1 MKLLIKASKVIDGNG
16 AQPIRDGAILIEDTL
31 ITKVCTQR
39 QLTSDDKSG
48 ADILSY
54 SHGTAMPGFIEMHSH
69 VHCSA
74 EYNAY
79 QQVTTESNETLLMRG
94 TKAVRDALCSGVTT
108 MRDLGSKN
116 EVVFP
121 IKDAIERYIIPGP
134 RLIAAGTPITTT
146 GGHCHM
152 FGSEADTSSEVIRAI
167 RQQSKMG
174 ADWIKIMSTGGGFT
188 PGTNVRAAQYDSTT
202 LIQAVQD
209 AERLGMKV
217 AAHCHGTEGIKNCV
231 KAGIHNLIHCSW
243 LSANPDELYDY
254 DPKTVDQIVEKGL
267 YVDPTLALSYLNR
280 LRGKKVTKEV
290 LGGVLSDPEK
300 RFEILRNMWDRGV
313 KFVTG
318 MDSGMTNATF
328 KDFAYI
334 PEVMVKEMGLTPLEA
349 ITCATKTSA
358 ECLGLIS
365 SIGTL
370 EAGKLA
376 DIIVVNGDP
385 SENIKTLHDV
395 NTIIKEG
402 VSVKKDNAILV

>member
-1 MKLLIKASKVIDGNG
+1 MKLLIKASKVIDGSG
-16 AQPIRDGAILIEDTL
+16 AQPIEDGAILIDEDL
-31 ITKVCTQR
+31 IAKVCSQK
-39 QLTSDDKSG
+39 QLTPDDESG

-54 SHGTAMPGFIEMHSH
+54 PGGTAMPGFIEMHSH

-79 QQVTTESNETLLMRG
+79 QQVTTETNETLIMRG

-121 IKDAIERYIIPGP
+121 IKDAIERNIIPGP
-134 RLIAAGTPITTT
+134 SLIVTGTPITTT

-152 FGSEADTSSEVIRAI
+152 FGSEADTSSEVVRAI
-167 RQQSKMG
+167 RQQSKFG

-188 PGTNVRAAQYDSTT
+188 PGTNVRVPQYDSDT
-202 LIQAVQD
+202 LIQAVRD
-209 AERLGMKV
+209 AERLGMRV

-231 KAGIHNLIHCSW
+231 AAGIHNLIHCSW

-254 DPKTVDQIVEKGL
+254 DPETVDQIIEKGL
-267 YVDPTLALSYLNR
+267 YVDPTLALSHLNR

-290 LGGVLSDPEK
+290 LGGVLSNPER
-300 RFEILRNMWDRGV
+300 RFEILRDMWDRGV

-334 PEVMVKEMGLTPLEA
+334 PEVMVDRLGVSPMEA
-349 ITCATKTSA
+349 IVSSTMTSA
-358 ECLGLIS
+358 DCLGILDET
-365 SIGTL
+365 GTL
-370 EAGKLA
+370 EPGKDA
-376 DIIVVNGDP
+376 DVVVVNGDP
-385 SENIKTLHDV
+385 LADIGALHNVDTIAKQGSVVRRNGETL
-395 NTIIKEG
+395 I
-402 VSVKKDNAILV
+402 

>member
-1 MKLLIKASKVIDGNG
+1 MKLLIKASKVTDGNG
-16 AQPIRDGAILIEDTL
+16 AQPIRDGAILVEDKL
-31 ITKVCTQR
+31 ITKICAQK
-39 QLTSDDKSG
+39 QLTPDDKSG

-79 QQVTTESNETLLMRG
+79 QQVTTETNETLIMRG

-121 IKDAIERYIIPGP
+121 IKDAIERCIIPGP
-134 RLIAAGTPITTT
+134 RLIATGTPITTT

-152 FGSEADTSSEVIRAI
+152 FGSEADTSSEVVRAI

-188 PGTNVRAAQYDSTT
+188 PGTNVRAAQYDSGT
-202 LIQAVQD
+202 LAEAVKD

-231 KAGIHNLIHCSW
+231 TAGIHNLIHSSW

-290 LGGVLSDPEK
+290 LGGVLSNPER
-300 RFEILRNMWDRGV
+300 RFEILRDMWDRGV

-349 ITCATKTSA
+349 PFP
-358 ECLGLIS
+358 L
-365 SIGTL
+365 
-370 EAGKLA
+370 
-376 DIIVVNGDP
+376 P
-385 SENIKTLHDV
+385 SP
-395 NTIIKEG
+395 
-402 VSVKKDNAILV
+402 LVCKRSL